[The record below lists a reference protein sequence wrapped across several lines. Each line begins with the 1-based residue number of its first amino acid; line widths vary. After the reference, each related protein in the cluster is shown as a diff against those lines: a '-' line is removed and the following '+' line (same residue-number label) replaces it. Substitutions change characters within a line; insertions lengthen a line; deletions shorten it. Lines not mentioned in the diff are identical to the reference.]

1 MIHPFELLPPCFC
14 NSRKT
19 LREVLW
25 GWWVTRCFVEFH
37 QVFFWL
43 AIIDMYIFYTLE
55 PAQCELW
62 TKTCQCGMPGIIP
75 GIPGII
81 PAIPGIIPAIPGI
94 IAMAFVA
101 LWQLQWHLR
110 GTNAQNPRVFCS
122 IFFGGQGRERLQKIS
137 DGWSFCGKKVRNLQC

>member
-1 MIHPFELLPPCFC
+1 MIHPFELLPPRFC
-14 NSRKT
+14 NSRKNSS
-19 LREVLW
+19 W
-25 GWWVTRCFVEFH
+25 GLVRLMIDK
-37 QVFFWL
+37 VFCWMAPGLFWL

-81 PAIPGIIPAIPGI
+81 PAIPGII
-94 IAMAFVA
+94 AMAFVA

-110 GTNAQNPRVFCS
+110 GTNAQNPMVFCS
-122 IFFGGQGRERLQKIS
+122 IFFGGQGRERLPKKS
-137 DGWSFCGKKVRNLQC
+137 DGWSFCGKKVRNLQF